1 MSGHSKWSTIKR
13 KKGKADAE
21 RGKVFTRSIKEITIA
36 AREGGGDPDGNPRL
50 RTAILG
56 AKAVNMPA
64 SNIER
69 AIKKGTGELPG
80 VTYEEHSYEGY
91 GTAGVAILIEVL
103 TDNKNRTTAE
113 IRHMFGKY
121 GGNMGENG
129 CVAWMFDPKGI
140 ITVSKEKADEDRIF
154 EIAIEAGAADVST
167 ESEDVVEVY
176 TETNEINAVVKGMT
190 DAGLEIENQEVSK
203 IPQNTVMLNE
213 DQARKLMRLL
223 EMFDDHDDVQ
233 KVYSNFDIS
242 PETLAKLNEEG

>member
-21 RGKVFTRSIKEITIA
+21 RGKLFTRFIKEITVA
-36 AREGGGDPDGNPRL
+36 ARAGGGDINGNARL
-50 RTAILG
+50 RSAISG
-56 AKAVNMPA
+56 AKSVNMPA
-64 SNIER
+64 RNIEN

-80 VTYEEHSYEGY
+80 VTYEENTYEGY

-113 IRHMFGKY
+113 IRHTFGKY

-129 CVAWMFDPKGI
+129 CVGWLFDPKGI
-140 ITVSKEKADEDRIF
+140 ITVSKETVEEEKLF
-154 EIAIEAGAADVST
+154 EVAIEAGAEDMST
-167 ESEDVVEVY
+167 EADDVYEIY
-176 TETNEINAVVKGMT
+176 TVANDLDTVADGIAGAGIEIAS
-190 DAGLEIENQEVSK
+190 QEVSK
-203 IPQNTVMLNE
+203 IPQTTVMLNE

-242 PETLAKLNEEG
+242 PETLAKLDEG